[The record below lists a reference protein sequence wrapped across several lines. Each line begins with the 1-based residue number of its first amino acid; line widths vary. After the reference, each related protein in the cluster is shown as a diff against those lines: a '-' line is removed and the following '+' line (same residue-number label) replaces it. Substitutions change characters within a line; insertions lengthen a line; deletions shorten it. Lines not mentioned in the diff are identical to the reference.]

1 MWLMECKVANYC
13 KPVRQL
19 LEKAQWEKAQR
30 EAGTPLTR
38 YYSQWVKL
46 REKEIQLEIS
56 GKDRMEDLDLPD
68 IKRKKLQERKA
79 EDKRAFK
86 DLFDSDDSDED
97 EEALKI
103 KNKKRYGGDDDDD
116 DDLDL
121 SDMSDEGLDDDD
133 SDGSGGEDEE
143 DEEEAKPSKAP
154 KQLSTSTLAE
164 LAGGAEDLVEDL
176 ELSGDED
183 D

>member
-1 MWLMECKVANYC
+1 MAGDLATLPWF
-13 KPVRQL
+13 PVQP
-19 LEKAQWEKAQR
+19 QR
-30 EAGTPLTR
+30 SWSSSRT
-38 YYSQWVKL
+38 
-46 REKEIQLEIS
+46 
-56 GKDRMEDLDLPD
+56 D
-68 IKRKKLQERKA
+68 
-79 EDKRAFK
+79 
-86 DLFDSDDSDED
+86 
-97 EEALKI
+97 
-103 KNKKRYGGDDDDD
+103 KKRYGGDDDDD